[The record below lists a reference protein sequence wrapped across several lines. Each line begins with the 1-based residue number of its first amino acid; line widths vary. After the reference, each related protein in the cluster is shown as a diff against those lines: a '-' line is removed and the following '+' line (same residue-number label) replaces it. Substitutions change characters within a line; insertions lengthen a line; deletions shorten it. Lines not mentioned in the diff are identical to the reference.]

1 MKAVI
6 NECSGSSS
14 IETCPPLNARLDA
27 TKAQA
32 CRPMSPIL
40 KEDYG
45 RTGPIPKL
53 LGDNPVWEGAGP
65 KLSCNCAIPTPAFVS
80 PNSTLASGY
89 KTVGVGSMSP
99 HGGMKLMLRCSA

>member
-14 IETCPPLNARLDA
+14 IETCPPLKARLDS

-32 CRPMSPIL
+32 CRPMGPIL

-45 RTGPIPKL
+45 RTGPIPRL
-53 LGDNPVWEGAGP
+53 LGDNPVWEGTGP
-65 KLSCNCAIPTPAFVS
+65 KPSCNCAVPTPAFVS

-89 KTVGVGSMSP
+89 KTVGVSCLSMR
-99 HGGMKLMLRCSA
+99 GGMQLMLRYSA